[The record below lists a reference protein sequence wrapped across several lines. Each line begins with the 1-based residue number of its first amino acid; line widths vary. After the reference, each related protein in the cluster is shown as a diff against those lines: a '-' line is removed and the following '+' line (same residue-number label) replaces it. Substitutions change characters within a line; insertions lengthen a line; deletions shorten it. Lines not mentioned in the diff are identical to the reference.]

1 MHFNKPCF
9 RWRRLSGRHPR
20 FGCNNQ
26 LTNKTPVWLP
36 GSSGSPGS
44 AEGLHGDDGQPCH
57 SIAIGSAFDSAYRT
71 TKTRSPGVLEARQL
85 EVVPVSEKLCP
96 SVRSCARQLVRRF
109 RGGVGGETTS
119 CRLVSQLYGGR
130 EPGGVGW
137 VMSCCY
143 VAEVLLQFQR
153 RSWWY
158 AAEVLLQFQTRS
170 WCYAVEV
177 LCNAHADL
185 RNTCKIGC
193 GLDLSKEL
201 GMPMKSVNCKICYWK
216 WSLWATDKKM
226 LRLPHADKSS
236 KYNFSKNHNFAVAKI
251 TWSSFWG
258 AAPVI
263 FKGLWNIK
271 LMCEMHLHAFTTILN
286 FEGHKWPLKKWKE
299 RRRST
304 GTATLF

>member
-1 MHFNKPCF
+1 M
-9 RWRRLSGRHPR
+9 
-20 FGCNNQ
+20 
-26 LTNKTPVWLP
+26 
-36 GSSGSPGS
+36 
-44 AEGLHGDDGQPCH
+44 
-57 SIAIGSAFDSAYRT
+57 
-71 TKTRSPGVLEARQL
+71 LEACQL

-96 SVRSCARQLVRRF
+96 SVRSCARQLEGF
-109 RGGVGGETTS
+109 GVGWGGEITS

-143 VAEVLLQFQR
+143 VAEVFLQFQR

-201 GMPMKSVNCKICYWK
+201 GMLMKSVNRKICYWK
-216 WSLWATDKKM
+216 WSLWATDKNM

-236 KYNFSKNHNFAVAKI
+236 KYNFPKNDNFAVAKI

-263 FKGLWNIK
+263 F
-271 LMCEMHLHAFTTILN
+271 
-286 FEGHKWPLKKWKE
+286 
-299 RRRST
+299 
-304 GTATLF
+304 